1 MSSTITKYCAII
13 LLVCFVSHYTYWWG
27 FCLFTFVIGLICKS
41 VKEAILVNALGA
53 ASSWAG
59 MLIYQYFNGGEILM
73 TRVSNIFGISNVIIL
88 ILISI
93 IIPIILGGLTGWTGY
108 QFRKNYGK

>member
-1 MSSTITKYCAII
+1 MSSTITKYFAII
-13 LLVCFVSHYTYWWG
+13 LFVCLVSQYTYWWI
-27 FCLFTFVIGLICKS
+27 FCLFTFVIGFTCKS
-41 VKEAILVNALGA
+41 AKEAILINALGA

-73 TRVSNIFGISNVIIL
+73 IRVSNLFGISNVIVL

-93 IIPIILGGLTGWTGY
+93 IIPIILG
-108 QFRKNYGK
+108 